1 MAMYEDAVSESMRK
15 CVKVSAGILSSNVKP
30 GSEGT
35 PRCAISIAAIE
46 NPRVLGNVSIELM
59 SPRSGR
65 LPRASGNMVGSEL
78 ALIVSFS
85 LA

>member
-1 MAMYEDAVSESMRK
+1 MYEDAVSDSMRK
-15 CVKVSAGILSSNVKP
+15 CVKVSAGILSSNVMP

-35 PRCAISIAAIE
+35 PLCAISMAAIE

-59 SPRSGR
+59 SATSDRFTRP
-65 LPRASGNMVGSEL
+65 SGNMVGSEL
-78 ALIVSFS
+78 FLIVSFN